1 MLFSY
6 KAIDKKGARTEG
18 NLDAVNADLAI
29 LTLQKRG
36 LIVSDVVAVTEER
49 SWQSYLPFFGSVP
62 QKDVVAFSQQVAT
75 LFGSQ
80 VSTLKIF
87 RMLADE
93 SENPVLKRTLY
104 EISDKLQEG
113 GSIANAFAKYPSI
126 FSSFY
131 INMIRAG
138 EESGKIS
145 ETFEYLAQYLDR
157 TYEITT
163 RTRNAL
169 IYPAFVITTFIA
181 VIAVMFVVVIPKI
194 QTIIVDSNVAI
205 PIYTQVIFGASAFL
219 IQYGFFLLLILIAL
233 LAFFFYYR
241 KTEQGRIGIDKFK
254 LGIPIVGT
262 MYTKLYLSRIAD
274 NMSTMIQSGIPIV
287 RSLEIA
293 SDIVDNE
300 VYRSALSQA
309 VFNVKGGKPVSNA
322 FEKEGIFPGIMVAMI
337 RVGEETGELRGILE
351 KLASFYKR
359 ELIAAVD
366 TLIELI
372 EPAMIVVLGV
382 SVGFL
387 LASVLV
393 PIYSI
398 STSLGG

>member
-1 MLFSY
+1 
-6 KAIDKKGARTEG
+6 
-18 NLDAVNADLAI
+18 
-29 LTLQKRG
+29 
-36 LIVSDVVAVTEER
+36 
-49 SWQSYLPFFGSVP
+49 
-62 QKDVVAFSQQVAT
+62 
-75 LFGSQ
+75 
-80 VSTLKIF
+80 
-87 RMLADE
+87 
-93 SENPVLKRTLY
+93 
-104 EISDKLQEG
+104 
-113 GSIANAFAKYPSI
+113 
-126 FSSFY
+126 
-131 INMIRAG
+131 MIRAG

-219 IQYGFFLLLILIAL
+219 IQYGFFILLILIAL
-233 LAFFFYYR
+233 FALFFYYR

>member
-145 ETFEYLAQYLDR
+145 ETFEYSAQYLDR